1 MGYEIDRDAL
11 SKLRNL
17 DDETMSNIIRKIAAA
32 SGMND
37 KQAES
42 LSKNTGFIK
51 RKLATMNPSKVS
63 RMIASADESAISEI
77 MKSIK
82 SDKGG
87 NNFGK

>member
-1 MGYEIDRDAL
+1 
-11 SKLRNL
+11 
-17 DDETMSNIIRKIAAA
+17 
-32 SGMND
+32 MND

-51 RKLATMNPSKVS
+51 RKLATMNPSEVS

>member
-32 SGMND
+32 SGMNA

-51 RKLATMNPSKVS
+51 RKLATMNPSEVS

-87 NNFGK
+87 NNFGN

>member
-32 SGMND
+32 SGMNE
-37 KQAES
+37 KQVES

-51 RKLATMNPSKVS
+51 RKLATMNPSEVS